1 MDTINNYNEDN
12 KKVKICKN
20 SCGKSIYW
28 NNNQKAYF
36 EIDDQQKH
44 ICHKWKPSINNSQK
58 QFSQHDI
65 SVVDT
70 TEKIL
75 AETMLKLDRLERKVD
90 YLKDPS
96 AIGHEQQ

>member
-70 TEKIL
+70 SNTI
-75 AETMLKLDRLERKVD
+75 TIVNND
-90 YLKDPS
+90 YES
-96 AIGHEQQ
+96 ASSNDDQSTDNGGSSYAK